1 MKLKIQKQ
9 DIVEVLSKVQAIAGR
24 KTNITITTAVL
35 IKTNKN
41 GINIIS
47 TDLETGFEGFYPAI
61 IEKEGAVAINA
72 RKLFEIVRD
81 FPSAELHINELE
93 NNWIEILDKGNVEYK
108 MVGMNP
114 DDFPDIPNVEDM
126 IYFELDSAAFKK
138 MIEQTVFISGNSE
151 EKRAHI
157 NGIYFEK
164 QDKAGEKKLIRL
176 VSTDGS
182 RLTKADYECESNL
195 ILPSESGIIISKKG
209 LNDVGKFLD
218 QEGKIKIGYNKSNF
232 VLKKKNETI
241 IMRLL
246 EGNFPEYKDIINRK
260 EVFSVK
266 VERLLFLMLLKR
278 MSILTSES
286 YKGVIFSF
294 KKGKLTVSST
304 NPDLG
309 ESKEEMNVDFDRD
322 DFEIAFNVRYFI
334 ETLNVIDDEKVSIRL
349 IDNESPCLIEGDR
362 NKNFL
367 SVIMPMRI

>member
-1 MKLKIQKQ
+1 MKIKIKKK

-24 KTNITITTAVL
+24 KTNIAITTAVL
-35 IKTNKN
+35 IRTNNN

-47 TDLETGFEGFYPAI
+47 TDLETGFEGFYPATV
-61 IEKEGAVAINA
+61 EKEGAVAINA

-81 FPSAELHINELE
+81 FPNNELHINELE
-93 NNWIEILDKGNVEYK
+93 NNWIEIRDNSNVEYK

-114 DDFPDIPNVEDM
+114 DDFPNIPGIKDIV
-126 IYFELDSAAFKK
+126 YFDLNSAAFKK
-138 MIEQTVFISGNSE
+138 MIEQTVFILGSSE

-157 NGIYFEK
+157 NGIYLEK
-164 QDKAGEKKLIRL
+164 LEKEGEKKLIRL

-182 RLTKADYECESNL
+182 RLTKADYECEGEL
-195 ILPSESGIIISKKG
+195 ILPGETGIIISKKG
-209 LNDVGKFLD
+209 LNDVGKFLE
-218 QEGKIKIGYNKSNF
+218 QEGNISIGYNKSNF
-232 VLKKKNETI
+232 VLKKQNETI

-278 MSILTSES
+278 MSILTSDS

-294 KKGKLTVSST
+294 EKGKLTVSST

-309 ESKEEMNVDFDRD
+309 ESKEEMNIDFEQDP
-322 DFEIAFNVRYFI
+322 FEIAFNVRYFI

-349 IDNESPCLIEGDR
+349 IDSESPCLIEGDN
-362 NKNFL
+362 NKNFI